1 MRLTVY
7 ADFSCPDCYLAA
19 HRVDVLRAA
28 GIAVDWRAVEL
39 SPHLPVGGRR
49 LSPAEQDALAQ
60 RFAELDEMLL
70 PGEVLPR
77 AIPALL
83 PKTEAAV
90 SAYAEAY
97 GIGVADDVRRLL
109 TALYWEQGA
118 DIGSPAVLRAPLEG
132 PILRGNSAVEAL
144 HTSGYAVSVDRGPIT
159 FEAWRRTVTWH
170 REWAELGSPA
180 LPVVLT
186 GGATLSG
193 RDALQRLGK
202 EIDYAV
208 APIAPEWDDP
218 RRFPSAGTATPS
230 ARWVSWYGGRWRH
243 GFRLRPAR

>member
-1 MRLTVY
+1 MSLTVY

-28 GIAVDWRAVEL
+28 GVAVVWRAVEL
-39 SPHLPVGGRR
+39 SPHLPVGGRK
-49 LSPAEQDALAQ
+49 LSADEQDGLAQ
-60 RFAELDEMLL
+60 RFAELDELLL
-70 PGEVLPR
+70 PGESLPR
-77 AIPALL
+77 TIPALL

-109 TALYWEQGA
+109 TALYWQQGA
-118 DIGSPAVLRAPLEG
+118 DIGSPAVLRGPLEG
-132 PILRGNSAVEAL
+132 PILRSTSTVEAL
-144 HTSGYAVSVDRGPIT
+144 RSSGYAVSVDRGPIT

-170 REWAELGSPA
+170 REWAALGSSA

-202 EIDYAV
+202 EIDYAQ
-208 APIAPEWDDP
+208 APIAPAWDDP
-218 RRFPSAGTATPS
+218 RRFPPAGTATPT
-230 ARWVSWYGGRWRH
+230 ARWVSWCGGRWRR
-243 GFRLRPAR
+243 GFRVPAAR

>member
-1 MRLTVY
+1 MSLTVY

-39 SPHLPVGGRR
+39 APHLPVGGRK
-49 LSPAEQDALAQ
+49 LSAADQDALAG
-60 RFAELDEMLL
+60 RFAELDELLL
-70 PGEVLPR
+70 PGELLPR
-77 AIPALL
+77 TIPAML

-109 TALYWEQGA
+109 TSLYWEQGA
-118 DIGSPAVLRAPLEG
+118 DIGSPAVLRGPLEG
-132 PILRGNSAVEAL
+132 PMLRGDSAVEAL
-144 HTSGYAVSVDRGPIT
+144 RYSGYAVSVDRGPIT

-170 REWAELGSPA
+170 REWDALGNPA

-186 GGATLSG
+186 GGATLTG
-193 RDALQRLGK
+193 WDALQRLGK

-208 APIAPEWDDP
+208 APIAPDWADP
-218 RRFPSAGTATPS
+218 RRFPSAGTATPT

-243 GFRLRPAR
+243 GFRPRTAH